1 MKPDY
6 YSPEG
11 MRVELEEWL
20 RYFREDLKGLVAER
34 VPMYLESV
42 DFEHRSFVIY
52 VDPTPWMADR
62 TGNMGNGAFS
72 VALDQTMGIMGLYV
86 AHRQMTPTVT
96 MQLSL
101 LRPIPLDR
109 RLYIEA
115 RLLGT
120 DGTKLDMAATA
131 WSEGMK
137 DQPACSAVGIYYAAK
152 PRQQQT
158 TS

>member
-1 MKPDY
+1 MEPEY

-11 MRVELEEWL
+11 MRAELEEWA

-34 VPMYLESV
+34 VPMYLADV
-42 DFEHRSFVIY
+42 DYENHSFTYY

-62 TGNMGNGAFS
+62 TGNMSNGAFS
-72 VALDQTMGIMGLYV
+72 VAMDQTMGIMGLYA
-86 AHRQMTPTVT
+86 AHRNMTPTVT

-115 RLLGT
+115 KLLGT
-120 DGTKLDMAATA
+120 DGTKLDVAATA

-152 PRQQQT
+152 PRT
-158 TS
+158 GK